1 MSPKT
6 RRFLHYHV
14 WSAAEKKS
22 CHARRQKKQKQ
33 SQFFLET
40 EMKFLCNVERVRTL
54 TWPLANMEVANGK
67 RSFILRTYLR
77 QSNRVKFHTVNWQR
91 TNKICQRKRRITR
104 GKKAEV
110 DIGLIAH

>member
-1 MSPKT
+1 
-6 RRFLHYHV
+6 
-14 WSAAEKKS
+14 
-22 CHARRQKKQKQ
+22 
-33 SQFFLET
+33 
-40 EMKFLCNVERVRTL
+40 
-54 TWPLANMEVANGK
+54 MEVANGK
-67 RSFILRTYLR
+67 RSFILRMYLLTYV